1 MKRNKLIFIIIFSAV
16 LCTAQVET
24 KHVGDKMEIKITSG
38 AFNEGE
44 FIPKKYTCDGVNIS
58 PPLDWSGIPDNT
70 KSIALICD
78 DPDAPMGTWVH
89 WVIFN
94 IPPSINKLKEN
105 IPAVK
110 VLEDGTIQG
119 INDFRKTGYGG
130 PCPPGGTH
138 RYYFKIYALD
148 KKLSITSST
157 TKKDLE
163 QSMREHIV
171 AEGKIVGKYSR

>member
-1 MKRNKLIFIIIFSAV
+1 MKLKSKDFEDNNSIPS
-16 LCTAQVET
+16 
-24 KHVGDKMEIKITSG
+24 
-38 AFNEGE
+38 E
-44 FIPKKYTCDGVNIS
+44 FTCDGRDVS
-58 PPLDWSGIPDNT
+58 PQLSWQDVPAGT
-70 KSIALICD
+70 KSFALSVA

-119 INDFRKTGYGG
+119 INDLRKTGYGG

-171 AEGKIVGKYSR
+171 AEGKIMGKYSR